1 MERRQGSDEKVN
13 MQKGSFNF
21 EVAFSVYVWYNPYN
35 KLIEIYGEND
45 SDHEHSNDQTSI
57 L

>member
-45 SDHEHSNDQTSI
+45 SGHEHSNDQTSI